1 MKSSKQTEQDHEQP
15 PSVEMKPE
23 AKKEEPQPLI
33 ERIQEATHNMQERLH
48 NYHPF
53 EHFGK
58 TREEDEEAEDDFFN
72 LFG

>member
-1 MKSSKQTEQDHEQP
+1 MKSSKQTDQDQP
-15 PSVEMKPE
+15 PSVEMKPDM
-23 AKKEEPQPLI
+23 KPEEEHQPLI

-53 EHFGK
+53 EHLGK
-58 TREEDEEAEDDFFN
+58 TREEDEEADDDFFN

>member
-1 MKSSKQTEQDHEQP
+1 MKSSKQR
-15 PSVEMKPE
+15 
-23 AKKEEPQPLI
+23 EEPDQIPQAEGMQQQQETKPLM

-53 EHFGK
+53 ESMGK
-58 TREEDEEAEDDFFN
+58 SKDEDPDAEEDFIN

>member
-1 MKSSKQTEQDHEQP
+1 MKSSKQTENDQP
-15 PSVEMKPE
+15 PSVEMK
-23 AKKEEPQPLI
+23 KEEEHQPLI
-33 ERIQEATHNMQERLH
+33 EKIQEATHNMQERLH